1 VRDRRLRFFKRQS
14 IEIARA
20 CLGPVHVAGIAQPL
34 ILLERGK
41 FDALFVADILGV
53 DASYKESWDT
63 YLKEAV
69 QVPIND
75 SGVLAA
81 TLVAATEHLG
91 LTFTSSILQE
101 HPSTSPE
108 RCRRS
113 TI

>member
-1 VRDRRLRFFKRQS
+1 V
-14 IEIARA
+14 
-20 CLGPVHVAGIAQPL
+20 
-34 ILLERGK
+34 
-41 FDALFVADILGV
+41 
-53 DASYKESWDT
+53 
-63 YLKEAV
+63 KEAV
-69 QVPIND
+69 QVPISD

-81 TLVAATEHLG
+81 TLVAATEYLG

>member
-1 VRDRRLRFFKRQS
+1 M
-14 IEIARA
+14 
-20 CLGPVHVAGIAQPL
+20 HVAGIAQPL

-81 TLVAATEHLG
+81 TLVAATEHHG
-91 LTFTSSILQE
+91 LTFHEFHPAGAPFNFARKVSTLDHLSKGRVGWNIVTSVSHNAAQLG
-101 HPSTSPE
+101 
-108 RCRRS
+108 
-113 TI
+113 

>member
-1 VRDRRLRFFKRQS
+1 M
-14 IEIARA
+14 
-20 CLGPVHVAGIAQPL
+20 HVAGIAQPL

-63 YLKEAV
+63 YVKDAV

-75 SGVLAA
+75 SGVRAA
-81 TLVAATEHLG
+81 TLVAAAEHLG